1 MAPRNR
7 LRLLPPP
14 SWAKPWGISMIE
26 VMVAM
31 GLTSGL
37 LLVDAERQRSNMVN
51 AKQLQTTNAVT
62 NVITNLQTWLGTEGV
77 IKASFEGEIV
87 STAALDPE
95 LQENTSAHIASA
107 TAAVDKAIEDAVA
120 ATTALEKAK
129 QEAAAGSATAAEVTE
144 ATTKAD
150 AAAVA
155 ETKAKAAL
163 AAAAVP
169 KNLKKV
175 KVGGTVRLKQEKIGE
190 INFIG
195 EPDGSGNIQALD
207 GHNGW
212 AYIKA
217 MWIDNFQQYNTVN
230 IDISGTTIAASEG
243 TANLNVR
250 TWIFTNRL
258 KNSSLDC
265 TTNNNCIKQTHILPL
280 EIRVN
285 SNNNAIIDGIY
296 GVTCRTAMTNPSM
309 PGGTSSAKIPV
320 GEAPNC
326 EDNEFFS
333 VTQTV
338 KATRGNV
345 EAHKGKCCRFLQ

>member
-1 MAPRNR
+1 
-7 LRLLPPP
+7 
-14 SWAKPWGISMIE
+14 MIE

-62 NVITNLQTWLGTEGV
+62 KVITNLQTWLGTEGV
-77 IKASFEGEIV
+77 IKESFEGEIV

-107 TAAVDKAIEDAVA
+107 TAAVDKAIEAAVEA
-120 ATTALEKAK
+120 AAALAKAT
-129 QEAAAGSATAAEVTE
+129 QEAAAGSVTAAEVTE

-163 AAAAVP
+163 AAAAIP

-175 KVGGTVRLKQEKIGE
+175 KVGGAVRLKQEKIGE

-195 EPDGSGNIQALD
+195 KPDKPDGSGNIQALD

-217 MWIDNFQQYNTVN
+217 MWIDNFQQYNTVS
-230 IDISGTTIAASEG
+230 IDISGTTITASEG

-250 TWIFTNRL
+250 TWVFTNRL

-285 SNNNAIIDGIY
+285 SNDNAIIDGIY
-296 GVTCRTAMTNPSM
+296 GVTCRIAMTNPSM
-309 PGGTSSAKIPV
+309 PGGTSSDEIPV

-338 KATRGNV
+338 KATRGHV
-345 EAHKGKCCRFLQ
+345 KAHKGKCCRFLQ